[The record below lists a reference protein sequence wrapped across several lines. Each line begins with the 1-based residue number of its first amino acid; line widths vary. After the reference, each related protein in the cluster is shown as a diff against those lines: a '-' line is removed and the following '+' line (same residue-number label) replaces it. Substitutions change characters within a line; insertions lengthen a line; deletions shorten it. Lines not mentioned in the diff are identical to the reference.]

1 MAGFVSLDR
10 GSQDMAARAGVA
22 LVIRRMERK
31 GAFTYNAPNTIAAAV
46 GTVAHD
52 VLSSLWA
59 FPASTGRRWSSYA
72 KAVHEHGEQVS
83 NRKWDGYSS
92 QVRAAALEV
101 ADHVEEMLDQVW
113 DVSLYPTND

>member
-1 MAGFVSLDR
+1 MSGFVSLDR
-10 GSQDMAARAGVA
+10 GSQDIAARAAVA
-22 LVIRRMERK
+22 LVVRRMERK
-31 GAFTYNAPNTIAAAV
+31 GAFADNAPNSIAAAV

-52 VLSSLWA
+52 VLNSLWA
-59 FPASTGRRWSSYA
+59 FPASSGSRWMTYA

-92 QVRAAALEV
+92 RVRAAALEV